1 MSQGSGYGGQN
12 QHTRKHLVLQAR
24 TACGRSAAPLRFI
37 QLSFRRL
44 ICSNTIRIQPQ
55 PCFLLHV
62 SVCVGRGR
70 HAQYKHTCVLSGKGA
85 LHTASA
91 FTSFLKHFSLRV
103 STKAAQN
110 SGSAPHHR
118 ALCWNPPPGDPQ
130 SQHSLVKIQST
141 ETCQH
146 NSQGRKS
153 RVEQAAGKVKK

>member
-1 MSQGSGYGGQN
+1 MWKERDTSEIHSAFLPLVNLFKHHEYSATALFPAARQCVRWQG
-12 QHTRKHLVLQAR
+12 TAR
-24 TACGRSAAPLRFI
+24 TVR
-37 QLSFRRL
+37 
-44 ICSNTIRIQPQ
+44 T
-55 PCFLLHV
+55 HV
-62 SVCVGRGR
+62 C
-70 HAQYKHTCVLSGKGA
+70 ALSGKGA

-118 ALCWNPPPGDPQ
+118 ALCWNSPPGDPQ